1 MSARSDSTSDH
12 STNHSSNTAGADGL
26 TGSVG
31 IVTPQTFHFAEPLTL
46 ECNRTLPAFDLIVET
61 YGTLNSD
68 KSNAILICHALS
80 GSHHAAGFH
89 SDDDKKAGWWDN
101 MIGPN
106 KAIDTNRFYVVCLNN
121 IGSCFGSTGPTTIN
135 PDSISDGGE
144 PQVYGPDFPLVTI
157 KDWVKTQAMLS
168 DRLGIEVWHAVVGGS
183 MGGMQAMQWSV
194 DYPER
199 LKRCVVIASTPKLS
213 AQNIAF
219 NEVARQSIL
228 SDPDFKDGHYLQAG
242 TYPRR
247 GLILARMVGHITYL
261 TDDAMK
267 AKFGRDLKSGKFMYG
282 YDVEFQ
288 VESYLRYQ
296 GERFSENFDAN
307 TYLLMTKALDYFDP
321 TRDYPSSS
329 ALEAEESLESSI
341 GASVKADAS
350 KDELEETLA
359 DSADVEDIDTTNEQ
373 ELSALKAAFAHTQC
387 QYLIVSFTTDWRFA
401 PERSQ
406 EIVDALMAT
415 GKPVSYIN
423 VDAPHGHDSFLF
435 DIPRY
440 MGAVKGFLTAPFI
453 SDATLTKS
461 QMKKSQPKK
470 SPIKNTQSEDS
481 RQNSQP
487 STGARS

>member
-1 MSARSDSTSDH
+1 MSARSDSTSEH
-12 STNHSSNTAGADGL
+12 STNHSANTTDTVGSV
-26 TGSVG
+26 GSVG

-46 ECNRTLPAFDLIVET
+46 ECNRTLPSFDLIFET

-106 KAIDTNRFYVVCLNN
+106 KAIDTNQFFVVCVNN

-135 PDSISDGGE
+135 PESISNEGE

-168 DRLGIEVWHAVVGGS
+168 DRLGIEVWHAIVGGS

-228 SDPDFKDGHYLQAG
+228 SDPDFKEGRYLQEG

-321 TRDYPSSS
+321 TRDYPSAAALSTKS
-329 ALEAEESLESSI
+329 AEALETSLAE
-341 GASVKADAS
+341 SVKADS
-350 KDELEETLA
+350 TENELEKTLNN
-359 DSADVEDIDTTNEQ
+359 SADIDNINIANAK

-387 QYLIVSFTTDWRFA
+387 QYLVVSFTTDWRFA

-453 SDATLTKS
+453 ANRLKA
-461 QMKKSQPKK
+461 K
-470 SPIKNTQSEDS
+470 
-481 RQNSQP
+481 
-487 STGARS
+487 GARS

>member
-1 MSARSDSTSDH
+1 MSARSDSTSEH
-12 STNHSSNTAGADGL
+12 STNHSANATDSIDSV
-26 TGSVG
+26 GSVG
-31 IVTPQTFHFAEPLTL
+31 LVTPQTFHFAEPLTL
-46 ECNRTLPAFDLIVET
+46 ECNRTLPSFDLIFET

-106 KAIDTNRFYVVCLNN
+106 KAIDTNQFFVVCVNN

-135 PDSISDGGE
+135 PDSISDEGE
-144 PQVYGPDFPLVTI
+144 AQVYGPDFPLVTI

-168 DRLGIEVWHAVVGGS
+168 DRLGIEVWHAIVGGS

-228 SDPDFKDGHYLQAG
+228 SDPDFKDGRYLQAG

-321 TRDYPSSS
+321 TRDYPSAADSSIQSS
-329 ALEAEESLESSI
+329 AELETSL
-341 GASVKADAS
+341 AAAVKADS
-350 KDELEETLA
+350 TENELDKTLNNSATIDNTDNA
-359 DSADVEDIDTTNEQ
+359 DNVNVVNAK
-373 ELSALKAAFAHTQC
+373 ELNALKSAFAHTQC
-387 QYLIVSFTTDWRFA
+387 QYLVVSFTTDWRFA

-453 SDATLTKS
+453 ANRLKA
-461 QMKKSQPKK
+461 K
-470 SPIKNTQSEDS
+470 
-481 RQNSQP
+481 
-487 STGARS
+487 GARS

>member
-1 MSARSDSTSDH
+1 MSARSDSTSEH
-12 STNHSSNTAGADGL
+12 STNHSANTTDIVGSV
-26 TGSVG
+26 GSVG
-31 IVTPQTFHFAEPLTL
+31 IVKPQTFHFAEPLTL
-46 ECNRTLPAFDLIVET
+46 ECNRTLPSFDLIFET
-61 YGTLNSD
+61 YGALNSD

-89 SDDDKKAGWWDN
+89 SDDDKKSGWWDN

-106 KAIDTNRFYVVCLNN
+106 KAIDTNQFFVVCVNN

-135 PDSISDGGE
+135 PDSISNGGE

-168 DRLGIEVWHAVVGGS
+168 DRLGIEVWHAIVGGS

-228 SDPDFKDGHYLQAG
+228 SDPDFKEGRYLQAG

-321 TRDYPSSS
+321 TRDYPSSAELS
-329 ALEAEESLESSI
+329 TKSPEALETSLAE
-341 GASVKADAS
+341 SVKADS
-350 KDELEETLA
+350 TENELEKTLNN
-359 DSADVEDIDTTNEQ
+359 SADIDHINIANAK

-387 QYLIVSFTTDWRFA
+387 QYLVVSFTTDWRFA

-406 EIVDALMAT
+406 EIIDALMAT

-453 SDATLTKS
+453 ANRLKA
-461 QMKKSQPKK
+461 K
-470 SPIKNTQSEDS
+470 
-481 RQNSQP
+481 
-487 STGARS
+487 GARS

>member
-1 MSARSDSTSDH
+1 MNTRSDTISDFEDTPAH
-12 STNHSSNTAGADGL
+12 DS
-26 TGSVG
+26 GSVG
-31 IVTPQTFHFAEPLTL
+31 IVTPTLYHFAEPLTL
-46 ECNRTLPAFDLIVET
+46 ECNRTLPSFDLMVET
-61 YGTLNSD
+61 YGTLNED

-80 GSHHAAGFH
+80 GSHHAAGYY
-89 SDDDKKAGWWDN
+89 SEADKKSGWWDN

-106 KAIDTNRFYVVCLNN
+106 KAIDTNRFFVVCLNN
-121 IGSCFGSTGPTTIN
+121 IGSCFGSTGPTSIN
-135 PDSISDGGE
+135 PEADSYVKEAGE
-144 PQVYGPDFPLVTI
+144 TVQPVYGPDFPLITI

-228 SDPDFKDGHYLQAG
+228 SDPDFKDGRYLQAG

-261 TDDAMK
+261 TDEAMR

-296 GERFSENFDAN
+296 GERFSKNFDAN

-321 TRDYPSSS
+321 TRGH
-329 ALEAEESLESSI
+329 SSI
-341 GASVKADAS
+341 SEDSLTEPSHSADDS
-350 KDELEETLA
+350 QA
-359 DSADVEDIDTTNEQ
+359 DSASEYND
-373 ELSALKAAFAHTQC
+373 LKATFAHTQC
-387 QYLIVSFTTDWRFA
+387 QYLVVSFTTDWRFS

-406 EIVDALMAT
+406 ELVNALMAT

-440 MGAVKGFLTAPFI
+440 MGAVKGFLNAPFFAK
-453 SDATLTKS
+453 DAPTSANAT
-461 QMKKSQPKK
+461 QPKG
-470 SPIKNTQSEDS
+470 D
-481 RQNSQP
+481 
-487 STGARS
+487 AL

>member
-1 MSARSDSTSDH
+1 MNARPDNTSDQ
-12 STNHSSNTAGADGL
+12 STTDKPKTVSSTDNMAKSTYISSV
-26 TGSVG
+26 GSVG
-31 IVTPQTFHFAEPLTL
+31 IVTPQVLHFSEPLTL
-46 ECNRTLPAFDLIVET
+46 ECNRTLPSFDLIIET

-68 KSNAILICHALS
+68 KSNAVLICHALS

-89 SDDDKKAGWWDN
+89 SDDEKKAGWWDN

-106 KAIDTNRFYVVCLNN
+106 KSIDTNRFFVVCVNN

-135 PDSISDGGE
+135 PDSSE
-144 PQVYGPDFPLVTI
+144 AQVYGPDFPLVTI

-168 DRLGIEVWHAVVGGS
+168 DRLGIEVWHAIVGGS
-183 MGGMQAMQWSV
+183 MGGMQALQWAV
-194 DYPER
+194 DYPNR

-228 SDPDFKDGHYLQAG
+228 SDPDFKEGRYLQAG

-321 TRDYPSSS
+321 TRDYPSASDIS
-329 ALEAEESLESSI
+329 PESVEPLETSIAE
-341 GASVKADAS
+341 SVKADS
-350 KDELEETLA
+350 TEDELNKTLSN
-359 DSADVEDIDTTNEQ
+359 SANINNTNSIDAANQQ
-373 ELSALKAAFAHTQC
+373 ELSALKAAFAHTKC
-387 QYLIVSFTTDWRFA
+387 QYLVVSFTTDWRFA

-440 MGAVKGFLTAPFI
+440 MGAVKGFLNAPFM
-453 SDATLTKS
+453 SNNQK
-461 QMKKSQPKK
+461 QHQNK
-470 SPIKNTQSEDS
+470 
-481 RQNSQP
+481 NSQKT
-487 STGARS
+487 SGARS